1 MTTLRSFVRP
11 LCAVVG
17 ALMLLSLASGVV
29 YAQADSK
36 IAAKLAEALDHRIY
50 GRFDEGLAITNAL
63 LQRDDLTAKD
73 SIAVFE
79 VMSII
84 YFSKGEDY
92 YKKSYEYLERI
103 SSIGPCVIEL
113 PHDIWPKGLRRHWYS
128 LVSAKD
134 ALTCR
139 GAGGESPGIQNIAVM
154 PFDNFSVGEFQE
166 QLGALGAGLADFF
179 QYDFAKV
186 SSLTVI
192 ERDKIDYLL
201 EEQKLVTEGKVD
213 EASAIQVGKILGAH
227 LMVFGS
233 FTQIDSR
240 QTRVVIRAVNVETSE
255 IVAQVSAEGRPD
267 YFKIEKQ
274 LVADLANEL
283 NITLT
288 KEDKQLIDE
297 GGTDSYDA
305 TTLYAE
311 GLRFE
316 DKYDYQKA
324 YEFFKRAY
332 DTDPKFEEARR
343 KMDIYRPLA
352 TG

>member
-11 LCAVVG
+11 FCAVAG
-17 ALMLLSLASGVV
+17 IMLLLSLAGGV
-29 YAQADSK
+29 AQAQPDSK

-63 LQRDDLTAKD
+63 LQRDDLTPKD
-73 SIAVFE
+73 SIAIFE

-84 YFSKGEDY
+84 YFSKGEEF
-92 YKKSYEYLERI
+92 YKKSYEYLDRI
-103 SSIGPCVIEL
+103 SAIGPCVIEL
-113 PHDIWPKGLRRHWYS
+113 PHDIWPKGLRQHWYS
-128 LVSAKD
+128 VVSAKD
-134 ALTCR
+134 ALTCH
-139 GAGGESPGIQNIAVM
+139 GEGGETGIQNIAVM
-154 PFDNFSVGEFQE
+154 PFDNYSMGDYQE
-166 QLGALGAGLADFF
+166 KLGALGAGLADFF

-186 SSLTVI
+186 SSLRVV

-201 EEQKLVTEGKVD
+201 QEQKMVTEGKVD
-213 EASAIQVGKILGAH
+213 EASAIKVGKILGAH

-233 FTQIDSR
+233 FTQIDAR
-240 QTRVVIRAVNVETSE
+240 QTRVVVRAVNVETSE

-267 YFKIEKQ
+267 YFKLEKQ

-283 NITLT
+283 NIKLT

-324 YEFFKRAY
+324 YEYFKKAY
-332 DTDPKFEEARR
+332 DADPKFDEAKR

>member
-11 LCAVVG
+11 LCAVAGIV
-17 ALMLLSLASGVV
+17 LLLSLTGEVAN
-29 YAQADSK
+29 AQPDSK

-63 LQRDDLTAKD
+63 LQREDLNPKD
-73 SIAVFE
+73 SIAIFE

-84 YFSKGEDY
+84 YFSKGEEF

-103 SSIGPCVIEL
+103 SAIGPCVIEL
-113 PHDIWPKGLRRHWYS
+113 PHDIWPKGLRQHWYS
-128 LVSAKD
+128 VVSAKD
-134 ALTCR
+134 ALTCH
-139 GAGGESPGIQNIAVM
+139 GMAGETGIQNIAVM
-154 PFDNFSVGEFQE
+154 PFDNYSMGDFQE

-179 QYDFAKV
+179 QHDFAKV
-186 SSLTVI
+186 SSLRVI

-201 EEQKLVTEGKVD
+201 QEQKMVTEGKVD
-213 EASAIQVGKILGAH
+213 EASAIKVGKILGAH

-233 FTQIDSR
+233 FTQIDAR
-240 QTRVVIRAVNVETSE
+240 QTRMVVRAVNVETSE

-267 YFKIEKQ
+267 YFKLEKQ

-283 NITLT
+283 NIKLT

-324 YEFFKRAY
+324 YEYFKKAF
-332 DTDPKFEEARR
+332 DADPKFEEAKR

>member
-1 MTTLRSFVRP
+1 MKTIRSFVRP
-11 LCAVVG
+11 VCL
-17 ALMLLSLASGVV
+17 ALGLVLALSLAGSSAF
-29 YAQADSK
+29 AQPDTK

-50 GRFDEGLAITNAL
+50 GRFDEGLAITSAL
-63 LQRDDLTAKD
+63 LQRDDLTSKD
-73 SIAVFE
+73 SIAIFE

-84 YFSKGEDY
+84 YFSKGEEF
-92 YKKSYEYLERI
+92 YKKSYDYLDKI

-134 ALTCR
+134 ALTCH
-139 GAGGESPGIQNIAVM
+139 GKDSPDIQNIAVM
-154 PFDNFSVGEFQE
+154 PFDNFSVGEYQE

-179 QYDFAKV
+179 QYDFSKI

-192 ERDKIDYLL
+192 ERDKIDYLI
-201 EEQKLVTEGKVD
+201 EEQNMVKEGKID
-213 EASAIQVGKILGAH
+213 EATAIQAGKILGAH

-240 QTRVVIRAVNVETSE
+240 QTRVVVRAVNVETSE
-255 IVAQVSAEGRPD
+255 IVASVSAEGRPD
-267 YFKIEKQ
+267 YFNLEKK
-274 LVADLANEL
+274 LVEDLANEL
-283 NITLT
+283 NIKLT
-288 KEDKQLIDE
+288 NEDKQLIDE
-297 GGTDSYDA
+297 GGTESFDA
-305 TTLYAE
+305 TTLYAQ
-311 GLRFE
+311 GLEFE

-324 YEFFKRAY
+324 YEYFKQAY
-332 DTDPKFEEARR
+332 DADPNFEEARR

>member
-1 MTTLRSFVRP
+1 MPDIQLF
-11 LCAVVG
+11 
-17 ALMLLSLASGVV
+17 
-29 YAQADSK
+29 
-36 IAAKLAEALDHRIY
+36 
-50 GRFDEGLAITNAL
+50 
-63 LQRDDLTAKD
+63 LQRDNLTAKD
-73 SIAVFE
+73 SIAIFE
-79 VMSII
+79 VASII
-84 YFSKGEDY
+84 YFSKGEEY

-128 LVSAKD
+128 LVNAQD
-134 ALTCR
+134 ALTCNSS
-139 GAGGESPGIQNIAVM
+139 GSPDVQNIAVM
-154 PFDNFSVGEFQE
+154 PFDNFSVGDYQE
-166 QLGALGAGLADFF
+166 KLGALGAGLADFF
-179 QYDFAKV
+179 QYDFAKI

-201 EEQKLVTEGKVD
+201 QEQELVKEGKVD
-213 EASAIQVGKILGAH
+213 QASAIQVGKILGAH

-240 QTRVVIRAVNVETSE
+240 QTRVVVRAVNVETSE

-267 YFKIEKQ
+267 YFELEKK

-283 NITLT
+283 DIQMT
-288 KEDKQLIDE
+288 KEDRQLIDE
-297 GGTDSYDA
+297 GGTDSFDA
-305 TTLYAE
+305 TTLYAQ
-311 GLRFE
+311 GLEYE

-324 YEFFKRAY
+324 FEYFEKAYEA
-332 DTDPKFEEARR
+332 DPEFTEAKK